1 MLLIGANPKAKIAK
15 LKTVSATSLFMILP
29 SFVQVT
35 TTGQIKGF
43 LTGDRPWSIG
53 VWRPATE
60 SLFWVRRTDG
70 LCYAAPPVNAAE
82 CPRRTVQACLSH
94 DALVLEG

>member
-60 SLFWVRRTDG
+60 KPLLGQTNGRF
-70 LCYAAPPVNAAE
+70 
-82 CPRRTVQACLSH
+82 
-94 DALVLEG
+94 VLRGSAGQRSRMSSKNGTSARATML